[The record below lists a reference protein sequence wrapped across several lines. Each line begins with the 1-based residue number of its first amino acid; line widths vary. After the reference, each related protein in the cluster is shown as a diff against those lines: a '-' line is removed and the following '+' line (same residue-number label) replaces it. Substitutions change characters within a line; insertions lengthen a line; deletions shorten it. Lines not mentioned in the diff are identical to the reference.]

1 MELSLILQFA
11 FVAAFTIAAMVTD
24 LRSRR
29 IPNWLTVS
37 GFVLGIVFHTIVAGW
52 HGTLFALGGFAVGFG
67 VLFVLWSI
75 GGGGGGDVKLMGALG
90 AWLGAKLTVAVFLLS
105 AFMAFFCLL
114 AVMAWGLMARQPA
127 TAGAAPGSEAG
138 SKALFR
144 KTIPYAIPAGLSA
157 WVVLVGNMLITTT

>member
-1 MELSLILQFA
+1 MELVSVVQFA
-11 FVAAFTIAAMVTD
+11 FVAVFTIAAMVTD

-37 GFVLGIVFHTIVAGW
+37 GLVVGIVFHTVASGW

-90 AWLGAKLTVAVFLLS
+90 AWLGAKLTIAVFLLS

-114 AVMAWGLMARQPA
+114 AVMGWGLLARQPA
-127 TAGAAPGSEAG
+127 TAGAGSEGG

-157 WVVLVGNMLITTT
+157 WLVLVGQMLITSA

>member
-1 MELSLILQFA
+1 MEFSSIVQFA

-37 GFVLGIVFHTIVAGW
+37 AFVVGVVFHTVVTGW

-114 AVMAWGLMARQPA
+114 AVMGWGLLNRQPA
-127 TAGAAPGSEAG
+127 TAGAGTNGGSEP
-138 SKALFR
+138 LFR

-157 WVVLVGNMLITTT
+157 WMVLVGKMLIATT

>member
-1 MELSLILQFA
+1 MEFSSIVQFA

-37 GFVLGIVFHTIVAGW
+37 AFVVGIVFHTVVMGW
-52 HGTLFALGGFAVGFG
+52 QGTLFALGGFAVGFG

-90 AWLGAKLTVAVFLLS
+90 AWLGAKLTIVVFLLS

-114 AVMAWGLMARQPA
+114 AVMGWGLLTRQPA
-127 TAGAAPGSEAG
+127 TAGAATNAAGSE
-138 SKALFR
+138 ALFR

-157 WVVLVGNMLITTT
+157 WLVLIGKILVVAT

>member
-1 MELSLILQFA
+1 MEFSSIVQFA

-37 GFVLGIVFHTIVAGW
+37 AFVVGVVFHTVVTGW

-114 AVMAWGLMARQPA
+114 AVMGWGLLNRQPA
-127 TAGAAPGSEAG
+127 TAGASANGGSE
-138 SKALFR
+138 ALFR

-157 WVVLVGNMLITTT
+157 WMVLVGKMLIAAT